1 MSNPGTVISA
11 SCPSLSRTEIS
22 ASWLILGAAFALSAC
37 ASLPVD
43 YPRTTSSA
51 IQGTD
56 AAILGRGIAPLTA
69 AHPGQSGLYPLQ
81 YGMEAFVARLVLA
94 EAAEKSL
101 DVQYY
106 IWHGDQTGRL
116 LVDRLLRAADRG
128 VRVRLLLD
136 DLGTAA
142 DDADLLALDAHPNV
156 EVRLFNPVVLRSA
169 RTLGMLVDFRRI
181 NRRMHNKSFTADNQ
195 ATIVGGRNV
204 GDEYFEARSDLD
216 FGDLDVMAVGP
227 VVPEVS
233 DAFDLYWNSSA
244 VFPVTALTK
253 KRLTP
258 ESLTQARAALTAF
271 AESMNDSPYAEALRQ
286 SQLADELR
294 AGEVPL
300 FWGRAWLVHDDP
312 AKIAADP
319 EDTTTMLLPRLK
331 PVVEQTQS
339 ELLVVS
345 PYFVPGEVGVEWFQG
360 LRARGIKV
368 RILTNS
374 LASTDVGAVHAGYAR
389 YREALLR
396 AGVEL
401 YEVKPGAS
409 VRAKDKEDVSG
420 KAGLPGSS
428 RASLHAK
435 AFAFDRRTV
444 FIGSLNLDPRSV
456 KLNTEIG
463 VVFESPELAQLFA
476 AGLERGF
483 EENAWRLELKPPA
496 SQPESPPSRIEWVTL
511 ENGHEVRLTSE
522 PEVSAWRRM
531 SVWFLSLLPIEEQL

>member
-1 MSNPGTVISA
+1 MEMKPI
-11 SCPSLSRTEIS
+11 
-22 ASWLILGAAFALSAC
+22 WLIGLAALALSAC
-37 ASLPVD
+37 ASLPTD
-43 YPRTTSSA
+43 YPRTASSA
-51 IQGTD
+51 IQDTD
-56 AAILGRGIAPLTA
+56 QTVLGRGIAPLTA

-116 LVDRLLRAADRG
+116 LAERLLRAADRG

-142 DDADLLALDAHPNV
+142 DDAQLLALDAHPNL
-156 EVRLFNPVVLRSA
+156 EVRLFNPVALRSA
-169 RTLGMLVDFRRI
+169 RTLGMLVDFKRI

-204 GDEYFEARSDLD
+204 GDEYFEAQSDLD

-227 VVPEVS
+227 VVREVS

-244 VFPVTALTK
+244 VYPVTALAS
-253 KRLTP
+253 KRPTA
-258 ESLTQARAALTAF
+258 ESLAQGRRALAAH
-271 AESMNDSPYAEALRQ
+271 ADSMNDSPYAEALRQ
-286 SQLADELR
+286 SRLADELR
-294 AGEVPL
+294 AGKVPL
-300 FWGRAWLVHDDP
+300 LWGRAWLVHDDP
-312 AKIAADP
+312 AKIEADP
-319 EDTTTMLLPRLK
+319 GDAATALLPRLK

-345 PYFVPGEVGVEWFQG
+345 PYFVPGKAGVEWFKS
-360 LRARGIKV
+360 LRARGLKV
-368 RILTNS
+368 SILTNS
-374 LASTDVGAVHAGYAR
+374 LASSDVGAVHAGYAR

-409 VRAKDKEDVSG
+409 VRAKDKDEASR
-420 KAGLPGSS
+420 KAGVPGSS

-435 AFAFDRRTV
+435 TFAFDRRTV

-463 VVFESPELAQLFA
+463 VVFESPELGQIFSARRA
-476 AGLERGF
+476 RTLEG
-483 EENAWRLELKPPA
+483 NAWRLELKPPA
-496 SQPESPPSRIEWVTL
+496 SRPESPPSRIEWVAQ
-511 ENGHEVRLTSE
+511 EDGREVRLTSE
-522 PEVSAWRRM
+522 PEVSAWRRFG
-531 SVWFLSLLPIEEQL
+531 VWFLSLLPIEEQL

>member
-1 MSNPGTVISA
+1 M
-11 SCPSLSRTEIS
+11 RTYS
-22 ASWLILGAAFALSAC
+22 HNLPMNAAWLIVGAALALSAC

-43 YPRTTSSA
+43 YPRTMSST

-56 AAILGRGIAPLTA
+56 ATILGRGIAPRTA
-69 AHPGQSGLYPLQ
+69 THPGQSGLYPLR

-106 IWHGDQTGRL
+106 IWHGDQTGGL
-116 LVDRLLRAADRG
+116 LAERLLRAADRG

-142 DDADLLALDAHPNV
+142 DDAHLLALDAHPNF
-156 EVRLFNPVVLRSA
+156 EVRLFNPVALRSA
-169 RTLGMLVDFRRI
+169 RTLGMLVDFKRV

-204 GDEYFEARSDLD
+204 GDEYFEAQADLD
-216 FGDLDVMAVGP
+216 FGDLDVIAVGP
-227 VVPEVS
+227 VVGEVS
-233 DAFDLYWNSSA
+233 DAFDLYWNSPAAFPITA
-244 VFPVTALTK
+244 VAK
-253 KRLTP
+253 KRSTP
-258 ESLTQARAALTAF
+258 ELLAQARLALAAHADRLR
-271 AESMNDSPYAEALRQ
+271 DSAYIEALRQ
-286 SQLADELR
+286 SRLADDLR
-294 AGEVPL
+294 SGEVPL

-312 AKIAADP
+312 GKIDADP
-319 EDTTTMLLPRLK
+319 GDTATALLPRLR
-331 PVVEQTQS
+331 PVVEQMQS

-345 PYFVPGEVGVEWFQG
+345 PYFVPGEAGVEWFQG
-360 LRARGIKV
+360 LRARGMKV
-368 RILTNS
+368 RVLTNS
-374 LASTDVGAVHAGYAR
+374 LASTDVAAVHAGYAR

-409 VRAKDKEDVSG
+409 VRPKDKEE
-420 KAGLPGSS
+420 AGRKTGVPGSS

-435 AFAFDRRTV
+435 AFAFDRRTL

-463 VVFESPELAQLFA
+463 VVFESPELAQLFI
-476 AGLERGF
+476 AGLERAF
-483 EENAWRLELKPPA
+483 DVNAWRLELKPPA
-496 SQPESPPSRIEWVTL
+496 SRPESPPSRIEWVAL
-511 ENGHEVRLTSE
+511 ENGREVRLTSE